1 MMNQEQTAHESGH
14 TTSGGTSGGEK
25 MNAADAPATAD
36 KSNGTTAPT
45 ADDANE
51 SGGAPV
57 PDDKKDQ
64 TGKADTAA
72 ATKAGAGASLGCGR
86 RIRLA
91 GLVLLVVGDGG
102 TTRFVCI
109 ICRWCSGTIGFIC
122 SCRCIGSIHL
132 LAATCAA
139 AGGVPTFMGR
149 LLLVHHCLLALL
161 YLVEYSMYSCG
172 RRRRRRYSCCTQ
184 ASYVPR

>member
-1 MMNQEQTAHESGH
+1 MNQEQTAHESGH

-72 ATKAGAGASLGCGR
+72 ATKAGAGATTTSTSVPADQDDRGAAKKPKYAIGQAIEKVS
-86 RIRLA
+86 RIDSIYFGSNHGHLYRH
-91 GLVLLVVGDGG
+91 
-102 TTRFVCI
+102 
-109 ICRWCSGTIGFIC
+109 IGQ
-122 SCRCIGSIHL
+122 H
-132 LAATCAA
+132 
-139 AGGVPTFMGR
+139 
-149 LLLVHHCLLALL
+149 
-161 YLVEYSMYSCG
+161 
-172 RRRRRRYSCCTQ
+172 
-184 ASYVPR
+184 

>member
-1 MMNQEQTAHESGH
+1 
-14 TTSGGTSGGEK
+14 

-72 ATKAGAGASLGCGR
+72 ATKAGAGASTTSVPADQDDDRGAAKKPKYAIGQAVEKVS
-86 RIRLA
+86 RI
-91 GLVLLVVGDGG
+91 D
-102 TTRFVCI
+102 
-109 ICRWCSGTIGFIC
+109 
-122 SCRCIGSIHL
+122 SI
-132 LAATCAA
+132 
-139 AGGVPTFMGR
+139 
-149 LLLVHHCLLALL
+149 
-161 YLVEYSMYSCG
+161 
-172 RRRRRRYSCCTQ
+172 
-184 ASYVPR
+184 